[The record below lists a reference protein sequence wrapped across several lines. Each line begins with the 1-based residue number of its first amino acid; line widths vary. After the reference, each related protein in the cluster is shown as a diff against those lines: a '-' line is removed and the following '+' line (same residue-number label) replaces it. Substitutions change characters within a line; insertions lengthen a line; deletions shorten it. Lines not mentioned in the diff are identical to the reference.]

1 MGDPFNRHGLEILVL
16 KSKALSSSVLCVR
29 ELTSVL
35 KAG

>member
-29 ELTSVL
+29 ELNAAS